1 MLMKQFYTQKKTLK
15 LEPKKETI
23 KYLLDYSK
31 QLKVLVDNGKQPV
44 MLNLN

>member
-1 MLMKQFYTQKKTLK
+1 MRQLYTRKTTPK

-31 QLKVLVDNGKQPV
+31 QLKVLVDSREQPII
-44 MLNLN
+44 LNLN